1 MQNQIQEQINQ
12 INAAISA
19 IENGAQEYTING
31 RRFVRANI
39 SVLYSERKALN
50 SQLVAE
56 QNNGIGM
63 NTFVAKFD
71 RR

>member
-19 IENGAQEYTING
+19 IENGAQEYSING

-39 SVLYSERKALN
+39 SALYSERAALN
-50 SQLVAE
+50 SQLAAQ
-56 QNNGIGM
+56 QNNGIGIS
-63 NTFVAKFD
+63 TFVAKFD

>member
-1 MQNQIQEQINQ
+1 MQIQEQINQ

-39 SVLYSERKALN
+39 SALYSERASLT
-50 SQLVAE
+50 SQLAAQ

>member
-39 SVLYSERKALN
+39 SALYSERKALN